1 MLRFRTLLLISICFV
16 TGSAWADW
24 VRVTGN
30 AELTYYIDPATI
42 RKDGNLRKV
51 WSILDLKEPDKK
63 SGELSS
69 RTRQEYDC
77 KEERYRFLSMTE
89 HSGQMATGNTLKNIN
104 EPSEW
109 WDVPPKS
116 MNEIVLK
123 AVCSK

>member
-1 MLRFRTLLLISICFV
+1 MLRFKTLLLIAIFL

-24 VRVTGN
+24 ARISGN

-51 WSILDLKEPDKK
+51 WSLLDRKEPDEK
-63 SGELSS
+63 SAELST

-77 KEERYRFLSMTE
+77 KEERYRFLNMTE
-89 HSGQMATGNTLKNIN
+89 HSGQMATGNTLKSIN
-104 EPSEW
+104 TPSEW

-116 MNEIVLK
+116 MVEIVLK